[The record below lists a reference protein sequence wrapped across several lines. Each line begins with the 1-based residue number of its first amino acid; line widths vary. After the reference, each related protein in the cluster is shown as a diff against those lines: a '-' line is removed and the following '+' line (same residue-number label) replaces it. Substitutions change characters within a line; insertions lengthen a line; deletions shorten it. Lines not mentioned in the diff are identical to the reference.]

1 MKLNKH
7 AENVATIILAAVC
20 LVLIVRLM
28 VRVRA
33 VGATAAVPVARLMPS
48 RSLIPRG
55 RRQLA
60 EVLPEGPFLNVDLYQ
75 QLQAQPMPAPDRD
88 PFAFTPTPEQLQATS
103 KAREAVEAAGSAPAA
118 PLAPPP
124 PPFTA
129 VGYSQTLG
137 GQLEAYLSGEQRV
150 YAVREGDQFDKR
162 YWVVKI
168 TPLMIEIRDETLGRT
183 AELPFPQ

>member
-7 AENVATIILAAVC
+7 AENIATIILAVVC
-20 LVLIVRLM
+20 MVLIVRLM

-33 VGATAAVPVARLMPS
+33 VGATAAVPAARTMPS
-48 RSLIPRG
+48 RSLTPRG
-55 RRQLA
+55 RRRLA
-60 EVLPEGPFLNVDLYQ
+60 AVLPEGPFLNVDLYQ

-88 PFAFTPTPEQLQATS
+88 PFAFPPTPEQVQAAS
-103 KAREAVEAAGSAPAA
+103 KARQSVQAAGSAPATPVLP
-118 PLAPPP
+118 PL
-124 PPFTA
+124 PFTA
-129 VGYSQTLG
+129 VGYSQTSG

-162 YWVVKI
+162 YLVVKI